1 MEAPPTIDNNA
12 QFVSQFANNS
22 VLDLVKV
29 LTGAI
34 FHGIYLVLLLAALSI
49 LGRRE
54 GKAKAKIILI
64 LALLVMFAMSAFQF
78 WAIVHVCFQSI
89 QIVLVNN
96 TDMTYAAKSLV
107 FIEKF
112 ILFAAVVQVMLP
124 LEIVIGD
131 AIVLWRVWKLCMEN
145 RRLVYLPMLLLS
157 ATTGKKIFP
166 LLVATQPYA
175 TPLVCSLA
183 FFGCIAKNDWPVINP
198 DTCNK
203 LQISAFSLSMATNLT
218 GTLVVGYKVWCV
230 EHLTVHHSLLA
241 QGVTMVVTNM
251 ILALRAYRKAVREF
265 LGQCCQRTRAEKVLV
280 LFLESGLVY
289 SILWIIQLVV
299 ILLPP
304 ARTFP
309 GQVVQQVFN
318 TTSIQMVGIY
328 PTLLVVL
335 IYLQYSMWDSTGTF
349 STNAAIPTSN
359 SVTVYDTSG
368 GSKTTLGSSK
378 MA

>member
-1 MEAPPTIDNNA
+1 MDAPPTVGSNA
-12 QFVSQFANNS
+12 LFVSKFANNA
-22 VLDLVKV
+22 VLDVVKV

-34 FHGIYLVLLLAALSI
+34 FYGIYLVLLLAALSI

-54 GKAKAKIILI
+54 GKAKARITLTS
-64 LALLVMFAMSAFQF
+64 ALLIMFAMSSFEF
-78 WAIVHVCFQSI
+78 WGIVHLCFRSI

-96 TDMTYAAKSLV
+96 VDTTYAEKSSV
-107 FIEKF
+107 FAEKF
-112 ILFAAVVQVMLP
+112 IVFAAVVQVMLP

-131 AIVLWRVWKLCMEN
+131 AIVLWRAWKLCAEN
-145 RRLVYLPMLLLS
+145 RKLVYLPMLLLS
-157 ATTGKKIFP
+157 ATT
-166 LLVATQPYA
+166 
-175 TPLVCSLA
+175 VCSLA
-183 FFGCIAKNDWPVINP
+183 FFGCIAKNDWPVTNP

-218 GTLVVGYKVWCV
+218 AHDVAEIV
-230 EHLTVHHSLLA
+230 A
-241 QGVTMVVTNM
+241 NM
-251 ILALRAYRKAVREF
+251 IVALRAYRKAVGEF
-265 LGQCCQRTRAEKVLV
+265 LGRCRQRTRAEKVLV
-280 LFLESGLVY
+280 LFLESGVVY
-289 SILWIIQLVV
+289 SVLWIIQLVV

-304 ARTFP
+304 AKTFP
-309 GQVVQQVFN
+309 GKVVQQVF
-318 TTSIQMVGIY
+318 TTSSIQMVGIY

-349 STNAAIPTSN
+349 STNATIPTSN